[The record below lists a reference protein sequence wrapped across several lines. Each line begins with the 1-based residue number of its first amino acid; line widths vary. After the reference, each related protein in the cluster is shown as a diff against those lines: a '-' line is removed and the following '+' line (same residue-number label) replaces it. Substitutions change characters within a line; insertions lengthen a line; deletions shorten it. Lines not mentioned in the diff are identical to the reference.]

1 MKEFLFLGWAVV
13 GLCINFGALIYTCL
27 CFFGYFIV
35 CTQINT
41 NTVQYVYIYIEKKR
55 NIIISSFS
63 LLCMLE
69 FSYMKL

>member
-1 MKEFLFLGWAVV
+1 MKEFLFLGWTVV

-41 NTVQYVYIYIEKKR
+41 NTVQYVYI
-55 NIIISSFS
+55 
-63 LLCMLE
+63 
-69 FSYMKL
+69 